1 MSLIGLQTYIFLKF
15 NFFFNKKKFF
25 LSAIILGLL
34 LPEIDSIFLSIYY
47 IITGSKIDTSIFDK
61 NFTHSFITLSIIY
74 LMFLIFYEIK
84 KETYIVNFARSVMI
98 GMTSNIILDIFLRI
112 GNINIFW
119 PLPIAII
126 NKVNYS
132 ILFIHH
138 IFILEFLFIRLA
150 SYELINKNLNN
161 PIDSSPICVK
171 HYSILMK
178 IQFIFIILFSILV
191 VFMKFIVLETIIGL
205 YALSLVY
212 FIWILFKNR
221 KIF

>member
-1 MSLIGLQTYIFLKF
+1 
-15 NFFFNKKKFF
+15 
-25 LSAIILGLL
+25 
-34 LPEIDSIFLSIYY
+34 
-47 IITGSKIDTSIFDK
+47 
-61 NFTHSFITLSIIY
+61 
-74 LMFLIFYEIK
+74 MFLIFYEIK
-84 KETYIVNFARSVMI
+84 KEARIVNFARSVMI
-98 GMTSNIILDIFLRI
+98 GMTSNIILDTILRI